1 MRCSVVLSAVA
12 SFQTV
17 FIGAATMDKVPGN
30 IASNIEVTI
39 ISNLILIL
47 TYMLLAEIY

>member
-17 FIGAATMDKVPGN
+17 LIGAATMDKVTGN

-47 TYMLLAEIY
+47 TYVLLEIY